1 MTELIILWALLATI
15 GYFTVKWM
23 KPKRGYGENK

>member
-1 MTELIILWALLATI
+1 MIELIILSSLLGVI